1 MELLKN
7 YFEGKPMKKSLLFL
21 IVLLLFCIPNIFGQA
36 NQKNII
42 INEISQGS
50 GNATPAT
57 DEWIE
62 LLVTQDGTD
71 INGVYLD
78 ADNRV
83 TGYDIGSN
91 ISVQLS
97 TTYGGF
103 NSVPKGTIIVIYNS
117 TNKDSKLGP
126 DDVDFSDYTLLIPSN
141 NTTYLSTTGWKT
153 SKRTGDVIGLFN
165 PQGAGGTIEGIMA
178 IAWGN
183 YIGWIDNF
191 SNGWG
196 HAVTSYVMQA
206 NEGLKYTGGTT
217 SGVTT
222 AGNWSKETDAQSTPG
237 WLNGTG
243 QYTLPVELNSFSASA
258 TNGSTVNLTWE
269 TATEV
274 NNYGFDVERS
284 SGNSDW
290 QKIGF
295 VAGAG
300 NSNSPK
306 NYSFTDNP
314 SGGTS
319 FSYRLKQIDVSGSFQ
334 YYDPVTVNLTLSKE
348 PQLLQ
353 NSPNPFNPSTT
364 IKFYIPNTSDVSIK
378 IYDMLGREVTTL
390 INEQATAGYHII
402 FWNGKDSRGE
412 NVASGVYLYR
422 LTAGNFSE
430 TKKMNLLK

>member
-1 MELLKN
+1 
-7 YFEGKPMKKSLLFL
+7 MKKSLLFT
-21 IVLLLFCIPNIFGQA
+21 IISLLFFIPNTFGQV

-42 INEISQGS
+42 INELSQGS
-50 GNATPAT
+50 GTASPST

-62 LLVTQDGTD
+62 LLVTADHTD
-71 INGVYLD
+71 IQGVYLD
-78 ADNRV
+78 MDNKV
-83 TGYDIGSN
+83 VGYDIGSN
-91 ISVQLS
+91 ISIQLS
-97 TTYGGF
+97 TSYGPF
-103 NSVPKGTIIVIYNS
+103 ADCPKGTIIVIYNAGA
-117 TNKDSKLGP
+117 TKDPKLGP
-126 DDVDFSDYTLLIPSN
+126 DDVDFGDYTLLIPSN
-141 NTTYLSTTGWKT
+141 NGTYLSTSGWKT
-153 SKRTGDVIGLFN
+153 SKRTGDVMGLFN
-165 PQGAGGTIEGIMA
+165 PKGTGGTIEGIMA

-183 YIGWIDNF
+183 YTGWTNNF

-196 HAVTSYVMQA
+196 YALTYYVLQDGQ
-206 NEGLKYTGGTT
+206 GLKYTG
-217 SGVTT
+217 STT
-222 AGNWSKETDAQSTPG
+222 AGVSTASNWNSETDASSTPG

-243 QYTLPVELNSFSASA
+243 QNALPVELNSFSASVA
-258 TNGSTVNLTWE
+258 NGSTVNLSWE

-295 VAGAG
+295 VAGSG

-306 NYSFTDNP
+306 EYSFADNP

-319 FSYRLKQIDVSGSFQ
+319 FSYRLKQIDVGGSFQ
-334 YYDPVTVNLTLSKE
+334 YYDPVTVNLSLSSK
-348 PQLLQ
+348 PKLLQ

-364 IKFYIPNTSDVSIK
+364 IKFYTPTTSDVTIK

-390 INEQATAGYHII
+390 INQQTTAGYHII
-402 FWNGKDSRGE
+402 YWNGKDSRGE

-422 LTAGNFSE
+422 LTAGGFSE